1 MNSITIKELCRALR
15 ITVFNVQRYEK
26 DGIIKTVGVDD
37 DGYQLYERDSIAR
50 IKKSRKYEEMG
61 YSLEETKQMLQ
72 LPDDEVKEKLNYQY
86 NRLKEQYKS
95 IEQAMMLTRELMFE
109 LKD

>member
-26 DGIIKTVGVDD
+26 DGIIIPEGVDS
-37 DGYQLYERDSIAR
+37 DGYQLYKGDSVAR
-50 IKKSRKYEEMG
+50 IKKARKYEEMG

-72 LPDDEVKEKLNYQY
+72 LSDREVKEKLNYQY